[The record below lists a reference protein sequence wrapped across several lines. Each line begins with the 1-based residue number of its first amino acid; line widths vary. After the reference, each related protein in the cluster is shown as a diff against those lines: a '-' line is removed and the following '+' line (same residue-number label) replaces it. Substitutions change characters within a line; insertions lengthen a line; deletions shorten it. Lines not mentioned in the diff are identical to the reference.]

1 MPKVEAPGHPGHPPP
16 LSDAVVKSAY
26 YLAETS
32 PFFETNAREE
42 GFPVQ
47 NRLSF
52 SILDCIFL
60 YHFLKI
66 KLIIPDGRLI
76 EVITIRELS
85 LPKNKSPKGGCG
97 CFIEVVA

>member
-1 MPKVEAPGHPGHPPP
+1 M
-16 LSDAVVKSAY
+16 KSAE

-60 YHFLKI
+60 YHFVKI
-66 KLIIPDGRLI
+66 KLIVLDGRLI
-76 EVITIRELS
+76 EVITIIGELS
-85 LPKNKSPKGGCG
+85 LSKNKSPKDGCC
-97 CFIEVVA
+97 CFIEVVAE